1 MDYML
6 YNNVYT
12 LKLRETETQTESG
25 GSKEKK
31 EETGQNGWVS
41 TDLFKLSEFL
51 IKNKRICVSFE
62 YVKKRE

>member
-1 MDYML
+1 ML

-31 EETGQNGWVS
+31 EETGQNG
-41 TDLFKLSEFL
+41 
-51 IKNKRICVSFE
+51 
-62 YVKKRE
+62 